1 MIGHIPASRLLLLVL
16 AVLLM
21 AGGAVPLLAQDPQA
35 EPAEPAVYGLSWY
48 TIEGGGH
55 ASASG
60 GAYTLAGTAG
70 QPDAGP
76 AMTGGPYRLVGGFW
90 SGPRG
95 AMKLY
100 VYLPLTVR

>member
-1 MIGHIPASRLLLLVL
+1 VALALLLLL
-16 AVLLM
+16 A
-21 AGGAVPLLAQDPQA
+21 ANSPLLAQDPQA

-48 TIEGGGH
+48 TIDGGGH

-95 AMKLY
+95 AVKLY